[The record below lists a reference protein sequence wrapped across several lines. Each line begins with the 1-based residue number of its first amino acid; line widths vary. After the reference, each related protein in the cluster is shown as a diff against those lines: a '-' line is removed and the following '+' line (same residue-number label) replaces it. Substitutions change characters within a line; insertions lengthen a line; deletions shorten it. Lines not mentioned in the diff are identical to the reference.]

1 MLETRRAS
9 EVLAEW
15 PELARE
21 AAQLV
26 VDQYGEPHEVTP
38 SELRWYGVGPWKRI
52 MAQRAVWAHNFPA
65 PHHDSVESVIDYR
78 VPIDRI
84 SPIAAFDGSV
94 VVERTTGEISARCH
108 DEQANMLALNLAHD
122 IVVGDRTIDQA
133 REYYA
138 EEFLNAR
145 RKRPTPY
152 MDALR
157 FTPLGDAASDP
168 DERVLSDEDLE
179 RAKAEGATNG
189 PG

>member
-1 MLETRRAS
+1 
-9 EVLAEW
+9 
-15 PELARE
+15 
-21 AAQLV
+21 
-26 VDQYGEPHEVTP
+26 
-38 SELRWYGVGPWKRI
+38 
-52 MAQRAVWAHNFPA
+52 
-65 PHHDSVESVIDYR
+65 
-78 VPIDRI
+78 
-84 SPIAAFDGSV
+84 
-94 VVERTTGEISARCH
+94 
-108 DEQANMLALNLAHD
+108 
-122 IVVGDRTIDQA
+122 VVGDRTIDQA